1 MKQRKKLW
9 IGLIC
14 TALAI
19 LLPLGGCALFVCDYY
34 PADTA
39 AIAAM
44 AQGDGVSIRTLDG
57 GNIAYG
63 SADAQHALIF
73 YPGGKVEHTAYEP
86 LLRALAARGM
96 LCILVKMPLR
106 LAFFDMNAADGLEE
120 QFPTVAHWYI
130 GGHSLGGC
138 MAAAY
143 LAKHATEF
151 DGLILL
157 ASYTT
162 ADLSEKDLRALSLVG
177 SEDGVLN
184 RETYA
189 ECRSNLPADTVERE
203 IAGGNHA
210 YFGAYGAQKGDGTA
224 TLTAQQQITF
234 SADSIAAFMKG
245 E

>member
-1 MKQRKKLW
+1 MKQRKRLW

-14 TALAI
+14 IAFAI

-34 PADTA
+34 PADQA

-44 AQGDGVSIRTLDG
+44 VQSDGVPVRALDG

-63 SADAQHALIF
+63 STDAQHALIF

-86 LLRALAARGM
+86 LLRALAARGI

-106 LAFFDMNAADGLEE
+106 LAFMDVNAADGIKQ
-120 QFPTVAHWYI
+120 QFPAVTHWYI
-130 GGHSLGGC
+130 GGHSLGGSI
-138 MAAAY
+138 AATY
-143 LAKHATEF
+143 LAKHVSDF

-157 ASYTT
+157 ASY
-162 ADLSEKDLRALSLVG
+162 AMDDLSGQDLRALSLVG

-184 RETYA
+184 RENYT
-189 ECRSNLPADTVERE
+189 ECRSNLPADTVEME

-210 YFGAYGAQKGDGTA
+210 YFGAYGAQKGDGEA
-224 TLTAQQQITF
+224 TLTVQEQITF
-234 SADSIAAFMKG
+234 SADSIADFMKG